1 MRVTTLDDGCSA
13 MIPCDIALLAS
24 SNLDGSAFLETAN
37 LDGETNLKVHQPA
50 CLPHIHC
57 LYVRLAC
64 VACLDNRDGD
74 HSFET
79 ANLEAQ
85 THLKVCQPPDPPA
98 HALSVGQSVGLSLLV
113 LSAVRHKKLST
124 RRDHFLRTVNFDGE
138 TDLTVS
144 LTALP
149 LAGASFV
156 CLSIFFCMCSEL
168 RWRYDFLA
176 SEV

>member
-1 MRVTTLDDGCSA
+1 MSWWEVERNRSCDSLDHQIWDFGIQAFKKVPWWEVRVGSLVRVTTLDDGCSA

-64 VACLDNRDGD
+64 VACLDNLDGD

-85 THLKVCQPPDPPA
+85 THLKVRQPPDPPA

-113 LSAVRHKKLST
+113 LSAVRHKKRSL
-124 RRDHFLRTVNFDGE
+124 FEDGQ
-138 TDLTVS
+138 
-144 LTALP
+144 
-149 LAGASFV
+149 F
-156 CLSIFFCMCSEL
+156 
-168 RWRYDFLA
+168 
-176 SEV
+176 